1 MPAEQDGDRSGLPAS
16 EKPQPAASS
25 QTASFEEGLTA
36 LGDLVARL
44 HNDGRVEAT
53 EHTEHGTRVKARV
66 PAALAAGL
74 IVDVEVERKRLA
86 VALGGPSV
94 EDLQA
99 RIRELEALAAKP
111 EAAAQKAAG
120 KAKG

>member
-1 MPAEQDGDRSGLPAS
+1 MIEAINKAKAKICGI
-16 EKPQPAASS
+16 AAGSVGKVDE
-25 QTASFEEGLTA
+25 TNPT
-36 LGDLVARL
+36 
-44 HNDGRVEAT
+44 
-53 EHTEHGTRVKARV
+53 VK
-66 PAALAAGL
+66 AALAAGL

-111 EAAAQKAAG
+111 ETAAQKAAG